1 MAKNILCVSMKS
13 ILIRHYLSWAGL
25 KHPDN
30 AAGGHLK
37 KICPPDQTRRDE
49 RDGSE
54 EGGAG

>member
-1 MAKNILCVSMKS
+1 MKS